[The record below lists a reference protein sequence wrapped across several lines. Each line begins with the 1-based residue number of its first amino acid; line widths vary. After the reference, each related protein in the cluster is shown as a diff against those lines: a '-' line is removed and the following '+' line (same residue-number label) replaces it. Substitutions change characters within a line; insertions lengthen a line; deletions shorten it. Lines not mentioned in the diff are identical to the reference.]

1 MFSPFPVVPHHTTL
15 ITRNPNDFSHREEGD
30 LWAELLLETARV
42 NYSSSGTLL
51 CHTRWLGLAVSH
63 QKGHPSH
70 LGLAGIR
77 AETPTS
83 PCTRGRKHQISTK
96 QAIIF
101 DLSVRETAHP
111 CSPFTTLGLLQNK
124 QENHTEP
131 FLQPHTQSPPRSFI
145 SDSRS
150 CHSARAASEDHRH
163 RGRGC

>member
-1 MFSPFPVVPHHTTL
+1 MFSPFPALPHRTAL
-15 ITRNPNDFSHREEGD
+15 ITRNPNDSSHRKEGD
-30 LWAELLLETARV
+30 PRLEFLLETARV
-42 NYSSSGTLL
+42 NYSSPGTPL
-51 CHTRWLGLAVSH
+51 CHTCWLGLAVSH
-63 QKGHPSH
+63 HKGHPSH

-83 PCTRGRKHQISTK
+83 PCTRGRKHQIFTK

-101 DLSVRETAHP
+101 DLSVCETAHP

-131 FLQPHTQSPPRSFI
+131 FLQPLTQSPPCSFI

-150 CHSARAASEDHRH
+150 CHSARTASEDHRH